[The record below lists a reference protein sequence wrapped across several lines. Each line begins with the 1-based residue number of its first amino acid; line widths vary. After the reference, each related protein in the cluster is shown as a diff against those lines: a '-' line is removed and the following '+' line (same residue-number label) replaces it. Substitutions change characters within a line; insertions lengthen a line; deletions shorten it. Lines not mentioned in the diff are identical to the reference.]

1 MEFAPAVCLSLLEH
15 KIQNHRAIAQI
26 ESTIEPNRAVCSVP
40 LASTSFHFFKKYSA
54 SIIQEIRASQLTES
68 GDLGISPKM

>member
-26 ESTIEPNRAVCSVP
+26 ESAIEKSME
-40 LASTSFHFFKKYSA
+40 K
-54 SIIQEIRASQLTES
+54 
-68 GDLGISPKM
+68 